1 MIARTDH
8 DFVVVFASNG
18 TMKMKMQELTG
29 TMTDITTHIM
39 TAIMTPIMTPS
50 TDTYI
55 CSMLWTCMRLM
66 GC

>member
-18 TMKMKMQELTG
+18 KMKMQELTD

-39 TAIMTPIMTPS
+39 TAIMTPS